1 MILTKCKTK
10 LIKPNLK
17 KSIIRCNKS
26 TNVIPSCYYSPT
38 EVNVFSSTT
47 IVCLFYDQFDKVYVI
62 LASTKNK
69 INNQWIRENNKSLI
83 KYKKVRIKK
92 ARIGVRIGNTIGKT
106 ISCYELPNKLT
117 FKLSFEKYIQKNL
130 LDV

>member
-1 MILTKCKTK
+1 MLYHHVIVLQLK
-10 LIKPNLK
+10 LIF
-17 KSIIRCNKS
+17 S
-26 TNVIPSCYYSPT
+26 
-38 EVNVFSSTT
+38 SSTT
-47 IVCLFYDQFDKVYVI
+47 TVCLFYDQFDKVYVI